1 MGLFD
6 NIEGAAEN
14 AAGQGLEDKL
24 VREGTQKAEQ
34 FADEKTGGKFDNQI
48 QQAGNFADQQ
58 VENRMGGGQGG
69 QDQNFGQNQNENE
82 NRQQG
87 GW

>member
-14 AAGQGLEDKL
+14 AAGHGLEDKL
-24 VREGTQKAEQ
+24 IQEGTQKAEQ
-34 FADEKTGGKFDNQI
+34 FASEKTGGKFDNQI
-48 QQAGNFADQQ
+48 QQAGEFADQQ
-58 VENRMGGGQGG
+58 IENRQGGGQGR
-69 QDQNFGQNQNENE
+69 QDQNSG
-82 NRQQG
+82 RQQG

>member
-6 NIEGAAEN
+6 EAKNLAEN
-14 AAGQGLEDKL
+14 AGGQGLEDKL
-24 VREGTQKAEQ
+24 IQEGTQRAEQ
-34 FADEKTGGKFDNQI
+34 FADEKTGGQFDNQI

-58 VENRMGGGQGG
+58 IEGQFGGQQDG
-69 QDQNFGQNQNENE
+69 QDQNQNQ
-82 NRQQG
+82 QQG

>member
-14 AAGQGLEDKL
+14 SAKQGLEDKL
-24 VREGTQKAEQ
+24 IQEGTQKAEQ

-58 VENRMGGGQGG
+58 IENRTGGGQRGQGG
-69 QDQNFGQNQNENE
+69 QDQNFGQDQNQ
-82 NRQQG
+82 QQG